1 MQIDFK
7 NINLKNIDLKDP
19 KIQNAVL
26 IALLGLIV
34 FVLYLYF
41 MLLPQI
47 ASDAR
52 IAGKTMKMRS
62 DLKAAR
68 SLIAQKAQ
76 LRKKAGEYN
85 EKIEVYEK
93 KLPAQQEIP
102 DLLESLSKMAK
113 NADITIIGITPVS
126 LKMQKEKK
134 GQIYKEIPILITAKS
149 GYHELGRFLSSLE
162 NADRFMKVVDI
173 NLKANPASPKRHD
186 VEVMVYTYVLSG
198 E

>member
-76 LRKKAGEYN
+76 LLKKAGEYN
-85 EKIEVYEK
+85 
-93 KLPAQQEIP
+93 
-102 DLLESLSKMAK
+102 
-113 NADITIIGITPVS
+113 
-126 LKMQKEKK
+126 
-134 GQIYKEIPILITAKS
+134 
-149 GYHELGRFLSSLE
+149 
-162 NADRFMKVVDI
+162 
-173 NLKANPASPKRHD
+173 
-186 VEVMVYTYVLSG
+186 
-198 E
+198 